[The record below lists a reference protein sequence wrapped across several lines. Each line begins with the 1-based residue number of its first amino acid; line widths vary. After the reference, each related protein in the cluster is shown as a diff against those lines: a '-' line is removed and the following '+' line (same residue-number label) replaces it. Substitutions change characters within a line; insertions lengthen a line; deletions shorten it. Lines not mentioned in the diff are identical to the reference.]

1 MRSASGKDILIVYA
15 TNEKQRYGGIGMEHN
30 TGFMDQK
37 RKESMNSFPISSAED
52 MRLVVEYMEELEGKD
67 EAKQKEQSSRMDE
80 LTGMFANDY
89 FEKRMQIVDRSEVVP
104 VAVIE
109 ININDWKY
117 ANDHYGDEESDR
129 LIRIVADIV
138 REEANPYFVIGR
150 IDGDVFGV
158 LIPMVEEGEA
168 EDYARRIKKRC
179 VNYEDEK
186 LVPSA
191 AIGIVYKNNIEQS
204 VRELFSDA
212 QYEMFEDKLAMKQ
225 APGYRERLE
234 GKGK

>member
-1 MRSASGKDILIVYA
+1 
-15 TNEKQRYGGIGMEHN
+15 MEHN

-80 LTGMFANDY
+80 LTGVFANDY
-89 FEKRMQIVDRSEVVP
+89 FEERMQIVDRSEVVP

-138 REEANPYFVIGR
+138 REEANP
-150 IDGDVFGV
+150 
-158 LIPMVEEGEA
+158 
-168 EDYARRIKKRC
+168 
-179 VNYEDEK
+179 
-186 LVPSA
+186 
-191 AIGIVYKNNIEQS
+191 
-204 VRELFSDA
+204 
-212 QYEMFEDKLAMKQ
+212 
-225 APGYRERLE
+225 
-234 GKGK
+234 

>member
-1 MRSASGKDILIVYA
+1 
-15 TNEKQRYGGIGMEHN
+15 MEHN

-80 LTGMFANDY
+80 LTGVFANDY
-89 FEKRMQIVDRSEVVP
+89 FEKRMQIVDRSEIVP

-129 LIRIVADIV
+129 LIRIIADIV
-138 REEANPYFVIGR
+138 RKEANPYFVIGR

-168 EDYARRIKKRC
+168 EDYARRIKERC

-186 LVPSA
+186 LAPSV

-204 VRELFSDA
+204 VQDLFSDA

-225 APGYRERLE
+225 EPGYRDRLE

>member
-80 LTGMFANDY
+80 LTGVFANDY

-109 ININDWKY
+109 INTMTGSMQTIIT
-117 ANDHYGDEESDR
+117 E
-129 LIRIVADIV
+129 
-138 REEANPYFVIGR
+138 
-150 IDGDVFGV
+150 
-158 LIPMVEEGEA
+158 M
-168 EDYARRIKKRC
+168 KK
-179 VNYEDEK
+179 VT
-186 LVPSA
+186 V
-191 AIGIVYKNNIEQS
+191 
-204 VRELFSDA
+204 
-212 QYEMFEDKLAMKQ
+212 
-225 APGYRERLE
+225 
-234 GKGK
+234 

>member
-1 MRSASGKDILIVYA
+1 
-15 TNEKQRYGGIGMEHN
+15 MEHN

-67 EAKQKEQSSRMDE
+67 EAKQKEQDSRMDE
-80 LTGMFANDY
+80 LTGVFANDY

-129 LIRIVADIV
+129 LIRIIADIV

-168 EDYARRIKKRC
+168 EDYARRIKERC

-186 LVPSA
+186 LAPSV

-204 VRELFSDA
+204 VQDLFSDA

-225 APGYRERLE
+225 EPGYRERLE
-234 GKGK
+234 GKEK

>member
-1 MRSASGKDILIVYA
+1 
-15 TNEKQRYGGIGMEHN
+15 MEHN

-80 LTGMFANDY
+80 LTGVFANDY

-129 LIRIVADIV
+129 LIRIIADIV

-168 EDYARRIKKRC
+168 EDYARRIKERC

-186 LVPSA
+186 LAPSV

-204 VRELFSDA
+204 VQDLFSDA

-225 APGYRERLE
+225 EPGYRERLE
-234 GKGK
+234 GKEK

>member
-1 MRSASGKDILIVYA
+1 
-15 TNEKQRYGGIGMEHN
+15 MEHN
-30 TGFMDQK
+30 TSFMDQK

-80 LTGMFANDY
+80 LTSVFANDY

-129 LIRIVADIV
+129 LIRIIADIV

-158 LIPMVEEGEA
+158 LIPMVEGGEA
-168 EDYARRIKKRC
+168 EDYARRIKERC

-186 LVPSA
+186 LAPSV

-204 VRELFSDA
+204 VQDLFSDA

-225 APGYRERLE
+225 EPGYRERLE
-234 GKGK
+234 GKEK

>member
-1 MRSASGKDILIVYA
+1 
-15 TNEKQRYGGIGMEHN
+15 MEHN

-52 MRLVVEYMEELEGKD
+52 MRMVVEYMEELEGKD

-80 LTGMFANDY
+80 LTGVFANDY
-89 FEKRMQIVDRSEVVP
+89 FEKRMQIVDRSEIVP

-129 LIRIVADIV
+129 LIRIIADIV
-138 REEANPYFVIGR
+138 RKEANPYFVIGR

-168 EDYARRIKKRC
+168 EDYARRIKERC

-186 LVPSA
+186 LAPSV

-204 VRELFSDA
+204 VQDLFSDA

-225 APGYRERLE
+225 EPGYRERLE

>member
-1 MRSASGKDILIVYA
+1 
-15 TNEKQRYGGIGMEHN
+15 MEHN

-80 LTGMFANDY
+80 LTGVFANNNNK
-89 FEKRMQIVDRSEVVP
+89 KRMQIVDRSEVVP

-168 EDYARRIKKRC
+168 EDYARRIKERC

-186 LVPSA
+186 LAPSV

-204 VRELFSDA
+204 VQDLFSDA

-225 APGYRERLE
+225 EPGYRERLE

>member
-1 MRSASGKDILIVYA
+1 
-15 TNEKQRYGGIGMEHN
+15 MEHN

-67 EAKQKEQSSRMDE
+67 EAKQKEQASRMDE
-80 LTGMFANDY
+80 LTGVFANDY

-129 LIRIVADIV
+129 LIRIIADIV

-168 EDYARRIKKRC
+168 EDYARRIKERC

-186 LVPSA
+186 LAPSV

-204 VRELFSDA
+204 VQDLFSDA
-212 QYEMFEDKLAMKQ
+212 QYEMSEDKLAMKQ
-225 APGYRERLE
+225 EPGYRERLE

>member
-1 MRSASGKDILIVYA
+1 
-15 TNEKQRYGGIGMEHN
+15 MEHN

-80 LTGMFANDY
+80 LTGVFANDD
-89 FEKRMQIVDRSEVVP
+89 FEKRMQIVDRSEIVP

-129 LIRIVADIV
+129 LIRIIADIV
-138 REEANPYFVIGR
+138 RKEANPYFVIGR

-168 EDYARRIKKRC
+168 EDYARRIKERC

-186 LVPSA
+186 LAPSV

-204 VRELFSDA
+204 VQDLFSDA

-225 APGYRERLE
+225 EPGYRERLE

>member
-1 MRSASGKDILIVYA
+1 
-15 TNEKQRYGGIGMEHN
+15 MEHN

-37 RKESMNSFPISSAED
+37 RKESMNSFPISSEED

-67 EAKQKEQSSRMDE
+67 EAKQKEQASRMDE
-80 LTGMFANDY
+80 LTGVFANDY

-129 LIRIVADIV
+129 LIRIIADIV

-168 EDYARRIKKRC
+168 EDYARRIKERG

-186 LVPSA
+186 LAPSV

-204 VRELFSDA
+204 VQDLFSDA

-225 APGYRERLE
+225 EPGYRERLE
-234 GKGK
+234 GKEK

>member
-1 MRSASGKDILIVYA
+1 
-15 TNEKQRYGGIGMEHN
+15 MEHN

-80 LTGMFANDY
+80 LTGVFANDY
-89 FEKRMQIVDRSEVVP
+89 FEKRMQIVDRSEIVP

-129 LIRIVADIV
+129 LIRIIADIV

-168 EDYARRIKKRC
+168 EDYARRIKERC

-186 LVPSA
+186 LAPSV

-204 VRELFSDA
+204 VQDLFSDA

-225 APGYRERLE
+225 EPGYRERLE

>member
-1 MRSASGKDILIVYA
+1 
-15 TNEKQRYGGIGMEHN
+15 MEHN

-80 LTGMFANDY
+80 LTGVFANDY

-204 VRELFSDA
+204 VQELFSDA

-225 APGYRERLE
+225 EPGYRERLE

>member
-1 MRSASGKDILIVYA
+1 
-15 TNEKQRYGGIGMEHN
+15 MEHN

-67 EAKQKEQSSRMDE
+67 EAKQKEQASRMDE
-80 LTGMFANDY
+80 LTGVFANDY

-104 VAVIE
+104 VAVVE

-129 LIRIVADIV
+129 LIRIIADIV

-168 EDYARRIKKRC
+168 EDYARRIKERC

-186 LVPSA
+186 LAPSV

-204 VRELFSDA
+204 VQDLFSDA

-225 APGYRERLE
+225 EPGYRERLE
-234 GKGK
+234 GKEK

>member
-1 MRSASGKDILIVYA
+1 
-15 TNEKQRYGGIGMEHN
+15 MEHN

-67 EAKQKEQSSRMDE
+67 EAKQKEQASRMDE
-80 LTGMFANDY
+80 LTGVFANDY

-129 LIRIVADIV
+129 LIRIIADIV

-168 EDYARRIKKRC
+168 GDYARRIKERC

-186 LVPSA
+186 LAPSV

-204 VRELFSDA
+204 VQDLFSDA

-225 APGYRERLE
+225 EPGYRERLE

>member
-1 MRSASGKDILIVYA
+1 
-15 TNEKQRYGGIGMEHN
+15 MEHN

-37 RKESMNSFPISSAED
+37 RKESMNSFPISSEED

-67 EAKQKEQSSRMDE
+67 EAKQKEQASRMDE
-80 LTGMFANDY
+80 LTGVFANDY

-129 LIRIVADIV
+129 LIRIIADIV

-168 EDYARRIKKRC
+168 EDYARRIKERC

-186 LVPSA
+186 LAPSV

-204 VRELFSDA
+204 VQDLFSDA

-234 GKGK
+234 GKEK